1 MAGSPRSSKSSDAPT
16 SLSIHERKRPGTEP
30 NQRPSDVVLY
40 SIEERVS
47 LWSMSDDDFY
57 SRFRDFSYLLVEQH
71 GRTVVAASHSGNC
84 PEMLEE
90 FLGQNPTAVTRDLI
104 FWSGPKA
111 LARTAAGDISSR
123 DDTKAYDP
131 HGRVK

>member
-1 MAGSPRSSKSSDAPT
+1 MTRLHSSWMPAKPLTRGTTEMAAKREGVRDA
-16 SLSIHERKRPGTEP
+16 
-30 NQRPSDVVLY
+30 DVVLY

-111 LARTAAGDISSR
+111 LARAVQESCCSSGISS
-123 DDTKAYDP
+123 TE
-131 HGRVK
+131 